1 MCEKVIVT
9 GPGSVPIRQIDPHEE
24 THFLSHRTFCTAL
37 SEREHK
43 EGFGAVPFQILFSQS
58 LCVCFVSFLGPAL
71 PIVCLAPSIAYVD
84 TMHDT
89 VQL

>member
-9 GPGSVPIRQIDPHEE
+9 GPGSVPIRKSIP
-24 THFLSHRTFCTAL
+24 TKKPIFSHTALFCTAL

-43 EGFGAVPFQILFSQS
+43 EGFGAIPFQILFSQS
-58 LCVCFVSFLGPAL
+58 LCVCFVSFLGPAR
-71 PIVCLAPSIAYVD
+71 PVVCLAPSIAYVD

-89 VQL
+89 VQF